1 MAFDDF
7 MKKMQPVK
15 KTTPEIVEKTFDA
28 GNQLINVDYFD
39 KIKDIKDLK
48 PFLLKQTSMNIFK
61 RGWRFQFGTSK
72 SWAGLCDPR
81 NEGVLKSKNKN
92 ISVVYLGDGAIEEGV
107 FYESLNLA
115 AVKKLPTLFICENN
129 PYSVY
134 SPLNV
139 RQPKNR
145 NIKEMVKSIGIDSFE
160 SDGNDIK
167 KVFNAC
173 KKGTNYVRNNSKP
186 FFLSFNNYRWREH
199 CGPNYD
205 NGIGYRTE
213 KEFRDWKKRDPLLIS
228 YTLLKKLKINKKI
241 ISAIEKKQTLKI
253 INAFRFAEKS
263 KFPNKKELMRDVYR

>member
-92 ISVVYLGDGAIEEGV
+92 IMVSIEFTKGDDNWHKNMTDVILHEIAHAIV
-107 FYESLNLA
+107 FEI
-115 AVKKLPTLFICENN
+115 F
-129 PYSVY
+129 
-134 SPLNV
+134 
-139 RQPKNR
+139 
-145 NIKEMVKSIGIDSFE
+145 SFE
-160 SDGNDIK
+160 GE
-167 KVFNAC
+167 
-173 KKGTNYVRNNSKP
+173 GTMFGLQQLDPEHFDKSKP
-186 FFLSFNNYRWREH
+186 GHGKIWKQVASALQGKEAETFYKNFEKNKLFLDYTYNCSN
-199 CGPNYD
+199 CGFK
-205 NGIGYRTE
+205 GYGATAY
-213 KEFRDWKKRDPLLIS
+213 FA
-228 YTLLKKLKINKKI
+228 NKCQRCYKPI
-241 ISAIEKKQTLKI
+241 FVQQNS
-253 INAFRFAEKS
+253 
-263 KFPNKKELMRDVYR
+263 

>member
-1 MAFDDF
+1 
-7 MKKMQPVK
+7 MKK
-15 KTTPEIVEKTFDA
+15 FH
-28 GNQLINVDYFD
+28 
-39 KIKDIKDLK
+39 
-48 PFLLKQTSMNIFK
+48 
-61 RGWRFQFGTSK
+61 
-72 SWAGLCDPR
+72 DPIA
-81 NEGVLKSKNKN
+81 LSKNVN
-92 ISVVYLGDGAIEEGV
+92 LSRQLRL
-107 FYESLNLA
+107 ESITKA
-115 AVKKLPTLFICENN
+115 CFV
-129 PYSVY
+129 
-134 SPLNV
+134 
-139 RQPKNR
+139 
-145 NIKEMVKSIGIDSFE
+145 E

-263 KFPNKKELMRDVYR
+263 KFPNKKELLRDVYR